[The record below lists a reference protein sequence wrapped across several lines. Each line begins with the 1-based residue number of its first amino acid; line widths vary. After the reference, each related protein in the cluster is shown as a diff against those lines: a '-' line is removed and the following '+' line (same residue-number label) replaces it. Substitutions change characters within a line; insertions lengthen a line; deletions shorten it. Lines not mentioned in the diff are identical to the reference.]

1 MPTNQ
6 KSIKIKAQYM
16 LDSNFTTV
24 HENGVICSQ
33 SGHQSSNG
41 GSTVG
46 TKYYSTPGE
55 LNRPAL
61 YILLV
66 LLVFPGGQ
74 EPYHGNITR
83 STKHLS
89 SQKENVN
96 IYLTII

>member
-1 MPTNQ
+1 
-6 KSIKIKAQYM
+6 M

-24 HENGVICSQ
+24 HENGVICS
-33 SGHQSSNG
+33 SDG

-46 TKYYSTPGE
+46 AKYYSTPGE
-55 LNRPAL
+55 LNRPAI
-61 YILLV
+61 YIYIYIYV
-66 LLVFPGGQ
+66 LLGFPGGQ